1 MIISK
6 FFKNLTRHLA
16 LGILLTIV
24 QTAESTPSQ
33 ISQDSMSRLQ
43 ISTLSQRSLTR
54 DYGIVSLQQSL
65 DSAYE
70 RNDTTSII
78 RYLIDVSYRYANL
91 AEYNLAYDGYWEA
104 LLLAEE
110 INDDNL
116 KGYVYDGLG
125 WLYSLYAKL
134 TKAREY
140 FDLSLSIRKK
150 YVDTQSGETIQALLD
165 TYYALATINR
175 KSNNTIAARQYLDS
189 CLNLVKVVFN
199 DERNTSFIDA
209 EIGYVLLKEGRVSES
224 LNKLLSVQAYFEM
237 MDPTYLVILYPFIA
251 QGYESSGE
259 YEKAENYFQK
269 AIDMANKYQSHL
281 DILPDIY
288 ENMSALYVK
297 MNKVHK
303 GYEYL
308 VIAKKLNEQQFGIRS
323 KTNQDLLEIK
333 DSYRLQKEHQD
344 NLIQKQKLETL
355 EQNARISELEKII
368 LYGAIFFLIFLG
380 FMIYR
385 YLRIKYKAEKRFLQ
399 HQRAFEQEKANEVLA
414 IKNKELTASALQAI
428 DREELL
434 EEIKT
439 ELGVLKGTSEMKDIG
454 RLMKNID
461 HRTSKSW
468 EEFQLR
474 FMSVHE
480 GFYVKLQKEF
490 PNLSQNDHKLC
501 ALIKLNFSS
510 KDMSR
515 LMGISIESVHTTRYR
530 LRKKLGL
537 KRNDN
542 LEDFIASNF

>member
-1 MIISK
+1 MRISK
-6 FFKNLTRHLA
+6 IFVTLTRQIA
-16 LGILLTIV
+16 LGLLLSIV
-24 QTAESTPSQ
+24 QTAASSPSQ
-33 ISQDSMSRLQ
+33 IDQDSMSRLQ
-43 ISTLSQRSLTR
+43 IGTLSQRSLSQ
-54 DYGIVSLQQSL
+54 DYGIKSLQLSL
-65 DSAYE
+65 DSAFE

-78 RYLIDVSYRYANL
+78 KYLIDVSYRYANL

-104 LLLAEE
+104 LILAEK

-134 TKAREY
+134 TKAQEY

-150 YVDTQSGETIQALLD
+150 NADSKSGQSIQAVLD

-175 KSNNTIAARQYLDS
+175 KSNNIIAAKQYLDS

-199 DERNTSFIDA
+199 DDRNTSFIDA
-209 EIGYVLLKEGRVSES
+209 EVGYLMLKEGRVSES
-224 LNKLLSVQAYFEM
+224 LNKLQSVQAYFET

-251 QGYESSGE
+251 RAYESSGE
-259 YEKAENYFQK
+259 YVDAEKYFQK

-288 ENMSALYVK
+288 ENMSTLYVK

-308 VIAKKLNEQQFGIRS
+308 AIAKKLNEQQFGIRS

-333 DSYRLQKEHQD
+333 DSYRLQKEQQVK
-344 NLIQKQKLETL
+344 LIQQQKLETL
-355 EQNARISELEKII
+355 EQDARISGLEEII

-385 YLRIKYKAEKRFLQ
+385 YLRIKYKADKRFLQ
-399 HQRAFEQEKANEVLA
+399 HQRALEQEKANEVLA

-434 EEIKT
+434 DEIKT
-439 ELGVLKGTSEMKDIG
+439 ELGVLKGNSEMKDIG

-468 EEFQLR
+468 EEFQIR

-542 LEDFIASNF
+542 LEDFISSNF